1 VNARGVV
8 NATRG
13 AAAEG
18 VARLAARPIAHRG
31 LHDAARGLIENMPAS
46 IAAAI
51 AGNYGIEVDL
61 QISADAEAMVHHDDR
76 LGRLAS
82 GDAALADLTAAA
94 LKAVAFHATAER
106 MMTLGDLCDLVAGRV
121 PMMIELKSR
130 FDGDLRVASRA
141 AAVLAGYRGP
151 IGVASFDPAL
161 IGELQRMA
169 PALARGIIAER
180 QYDNGEWQRLGPLRR
195 LELAFLLHGWQS
207 RPDFVAYRVR
217 DLTAVAPRAARHMF
231 GLPLL
236 TWTVR
241 SDADR
246 AVAARFADQ
255 IIFEGFRP

>member
-1 VNARGVV
+1 
-8 NATRG
+8 
-13 AAAEG
+13 
-18 VARLAARPIAHRG
+18 
-31 LHDAARGLIENMPAS
+31 
-46 IAAAI
+46 
-51 AGNYGIEVDL
+51 
-61 QISADAEAMVHHDDR
+61 MVHHDDR
-76 LGRLAS
+76 LGRLAA
-82 GDAALADLTAAA
+82 GDGALADLPAAA

-130 FDGDLRVASRA
+130 FDGDERVAARA

-151 IGVASFDPAL
+151 VGVASFDPAL
-161 IGELQRMA
+161 VGTVLRIA
-169 PALARGIIAER
+169 PQLARGIIAER
-180 QYDNGEWQRLGPLRR
+180 HYDHPEWQRLARLRR
-195 LELAFLLHGWQS
+195 LELAFLLHGFAS

-217 DLTAVAPRAARHMF
+217 DLTAVAPRAARHIF

>member
-1 VNARGVV
+1 VSAR
-8 NATRG
+8 RRL
-13 AAAEG
+13 ED

-31 LHDAARGLIENMPAS
+31 LHDAARGIVENMPGA

-51 AGNYGIEVDL
+51 AGNYGVEVDL
-61 QISADAEAMVHHDDR
+61 QISADGEAMVHHDDR
-76 LGRLAS
+76 LGRLAA
-82 GDAALADLTAAA
+82 GDGALADLPAAA

-130 FDGDLRVASRA
+130 FDGDERVAARA

-151 IGVASFDPAL
+151 VGVASFDPAL
-161 IGELQRMA
+161 VGTVLRIA
-169 PALARGIIAER
+169 PQLVRGIIAER
-180 QYDNGEWQRLGPLRR
+180 HYDHPEWQRLGRLRR
-195 LELAFLLHGWQS
+195 LKLAFLVHGLAS

-217 DLTAVAPRAARHMF
+217 DLTAVAPRAARHIF

>member
-1 VNARGVV
+1 VNAR
-8 NATRG
+8 R
-13 AAAEG
+13 AASEHI
-18 VARLAARPIAHRG
+18 ARLAARPIAHRG

-51 AGNYGIEVDL
+51 SGNYGIEVDL
-61 QISADAEAMVHHDDR
+61 QISADGEAMVHHDDR

-82 GDAALADLTAAA
+82 GDAALADLSASA

-130 FDGDLRVASRA
+130 FDGDLRVAARA
-141 AAVLAGYRGP
+141 AAVLAGYRGAV
-151 IGVASFDPAL
+151 GVASFDPAL
-161 IGELQRMA
+161 VGTLRRIA
-169 PALARGIIAER
+169 PQLARGIIAER
-180 QYDNGEWQRLGPLRR
+180 HYDHPEWQRLGPLRR
-195 LELAFLLHGWQS
+195 LELAFLLHGLTS

-217 DLTAVAPRAARHMF
+217 DLTAVAPQAARHMF